1 MAQTVFRGIEQ
12 APNAFLGLLKGDN
25 IGENA
30 GRAELI
36 RPVGWYQISLISKCV
51 IPADPVERPTRLKL
65 AINLNTATHG
75 LTIRPTPACP
85 RR

>member
-1 MAQTVFRGIEQ
+1 LAAWHVAGKIKWRQTVFRGIEQ

-36 RPVGWYQISLISKCV
+36 RPVGLVSNL
-51 IPADPVERPTRLKL
+51 ADIEVR
-65 AINLNTATHG
+65 NTG
-75 LTIRPTPACP
+75 RSC
-85 RR
+85 